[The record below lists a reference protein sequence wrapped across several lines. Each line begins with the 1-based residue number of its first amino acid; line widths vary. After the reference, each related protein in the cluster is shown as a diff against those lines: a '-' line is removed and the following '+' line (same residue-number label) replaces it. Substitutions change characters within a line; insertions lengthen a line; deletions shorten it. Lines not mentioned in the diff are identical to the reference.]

1 MLHRDLTLVK
11 FQQESFSFY
20 KYRTDKRALG
30 ISIMDSWL
38 MINESL
44 QMSPN
49 SHCSAVV
56 TYKFTLTAWGFVYEK
71 KMHIWNGDGI
81 FVIAK

>member
-1 MLHRDLTLVK
+1 MDLNIGGRIQIKTKQLSHDVA
-11 FQQESFSFY
+11 QAFSFY

-30 ISIMDSWL
+30 ISVMDSWL
-38 MINESL
+38 MITESL

-56 TYKFTLTAWGFVYEK
+56 TYKFTLTA
-71 KMHIWNGDGI
+71 
-81 FVIAK
+81 